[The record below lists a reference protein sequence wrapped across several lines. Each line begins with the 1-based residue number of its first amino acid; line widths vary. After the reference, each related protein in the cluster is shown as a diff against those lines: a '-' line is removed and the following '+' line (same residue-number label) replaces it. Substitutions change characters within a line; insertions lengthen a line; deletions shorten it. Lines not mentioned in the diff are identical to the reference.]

1 MNLEMRGY
9 ILVLTVMKKIVIN
22 LFNQFQMIYKNV

>member
-1 MNLEMRGY
+1 MRGY